1 MSIND
6 SNMEMKRVLP
16 CLREV
21 RQGRNLPHM
30 ICSQMTLKSSNSCAG
45 IELELPEAVI
55 LLYADVSVCVCVFF
69 CFCFFFVCVCVC
81 VCV

>member
-1 MSIND
+1 MLILKRMSIND

-55 LLYADVSVCVCVFF
+55 LLYADVSVC
-69 CFCFFFVCVCVC
+69 FFFFFFFFLCVCR
-81 VCV
+81 